1 MRSWLKKILFSL
13 LALVLIIPIAL
24 WSVLSTQSGSRWVLS
39 MVPGLTVEQFE
50 GALLDSWKAS
60 YLSWQQDELK
70 VEIDQLDFQW
80 RASCLWDKQ
89 VCIDVLTANKV
100 NLNLPANAEPNEP
113 STAPVVLP
121 ELELPIAIFLK
132 QLAVNDFSLNGESL
146 LQGLAANLSWT
157 SEGYA
162 IHNLTLALNDIKAKA
177 QGTVNPV
184 GAWETLL
191 QLEAVLPIS
200 ETDSIQVSA
209 HTQGNLSQL
218 QVDANTSG
226 FINTQANIHLE
237 PLTPDLPL
245 MAKLKVQQFLADPEL
260 PPSLLLEEL
269 NLSATGDL
277 AKGFKVLGHGQLKG
291 DKHPVLLQLLADI
304 GLEGAT
310 VEHLNLI
317 QEQQGLLGIQGKASW
332 QQLLTADLSLD
343 WRQFNWLELY
353 PMDEPPVTVDS
364 FKAAIQL
371 RDKIYQGGF
380 SGELKGPAGEYSLSS
395 ELSGSFEQVQL
406 SKLTIKA
413 GKGQLDGTLHLGFA
427 KAIDWLAEIKISQL
441 DPAFWVEELPG
452 TLDGHIHSKGKL
464 EGEHLALTTDVAV
477 KGNLRRSNTSLT
489 IKAQGTESHLNLKQ
503 LSFFLGENRLE
514 ATAQLHNKTLTA
526 DSKLEFTRLA
536 QLWPGLSGRLDG
548 VAKATG
554 SLEQPIINGD
564 FKIKKLSYQDQHI
577 ETLSLIANLDKH
589 QKVMAN
595 LDVQGIVSGDQ
606 DFGRLQLEL
615 KGSEQQHQL
624 TTTLNG
630 ADLQLALKLDGK
642 LDTKGNWQGRLG
654 SLSINSSGQNW
665 ALANPLQID
674 YLASGVLTLEAHC
687 LVSGQASFCAKKQ
700 KILPDLDIDYSLKNF
715 TLASLQPLLPKGFK
729 LTGAVNGRI
738 HLQLPDS
745 GPSGV
750 IFLDASNGQLDL
762 MVDNKATR
770 FKWGTLRLDSN
781 LTPNKVTAAVV
792 FKGPNNSQLEL
803 NAQINPL
810 AKDKPINGFFTIEN
824 VDLALIKPFVD
835 EVDKLQ
841 GSLQGKGSISGGLE
855 APLVTGNVS
864 LKNVYIA
871 GGELP
876 VSFEPL
882 NLQAKLLGNYL
893 TLEGQW
899 KSGKKGQG
907 AISGNIAWQN
917 DLNLAILVKSDKL
930 PIVVE
935 PYANLEVATD
945 LKISMEH
952 QQLKVDGKVQ
962 VPKGAIDVPQ
972 LPPSAVQ
979 LSSDA
984 QIVGVEVEESDFRL
998 AMNVLVEV
1006 GSDKLT
1012 FTGFG
1017 LKANIL
1023 GHMQITDNMG
1033 GRGTLELKNGRYNAF
1048 GQKLELR
1055 QAQLIFAGPLS
1066 EPFLNIEAVRVT
1078 GDVTAGLRLTGSA
1091 LQPQSEVFSRPAM
1104 SQEQALSWLLM
1115 GRPLDGGGDGNAMAQ
1130 AALAL
1135 GLMGTSPLASKLAD
1149 KVGVREF
1156 TLDTE
1161 GDGDETSV
1169 VASGRITDKM
1179 TLRYGVGV
1187 FDPST
1192 ILSLRY
1198 ELTKRLY
1205 VEAAS
1210 GISNSIDFFYKRS
1223 F

>member
-1 MRSWLKKILFSL
+1 MKRWLKIILFSF
-13 LALVLIIPIAL
+13 LAVLLVLPLIL
-24 WSVLSTQSGSRWVLS
+24 WGILSSQSGSRWVLS
-39 MVPGLTVEQFE
+39 LVPGLTVEQFE
-50 GALLDSWKAS
+50 GALLENWQAK
-60 YLSWQQDELK
+60 YLAWEQDELK

-80 RASCLWDKQ
+80 RAACLWDKQ
-89 VCIDVLTANKV
+89 VCIDVLAANKV
-100 NLNLPANAEPNEP
+100 NVNLPTNTASSEPNIE
-113 STAPVVLP
+113 PVVLP
-121 ELELPIAIFLK
+121 ELQLPIQIFLK
-132 QLAVNDFSLNGESL
+132 QLVVSDFALNGEPL
-146 LQGLAANLSWT
+146 LQKLAADLAWT
-157 SEGYA
+157 SDGYV
-162 IHNLTLALNDIKAKA
+162 IHDLAVALNDIKGKA
-177 QGTVNPV
+177 RGRVNPV
-184 GAWETLL
+184 GKWETLVEV
-191 QLEAVLPIS
+191 EAVLPIS
-200 ETDSIQVSA
+200 DTDKIQVKA
-209 HTQGNLSQL
+209 HTQGNLSML
-218 QVDANTSG
+218 QVDATTSG

-237 PLTPDLPL
+237 PLTPNLPL
-245 MAKLKVQQFLADPEL
+245 TANLKVNQFLATPEL
-260 PPSLLLEEL
+260 PTSLLLEVL
-269 NLSATGDL
+269 QLSAKGDL
-277 AKGFKVLGHGQLKG
+277 AKGFKVQGQGQLKG
-291 DKHPVLLQLLADI
+291 DKQPVLLQLLADV
-304 GLEGAT
+304 GLEGANI
-310 VEHLNLI
+310 EHLNLI
-317 QEQQGLLGIQGKASW
+317 QEQQGLLSIQGKASW
-332 QQLLTADLSLD
+332 QQLLVANVAID

-353 PMDEPPVTVDS
+353 PMDQPPVIVDT
-364 FKAAIQL
+364 FKTTIEL
-371 RDKIYQGGF
+371 RDKTYQGSF
-380 SGELKGPAGEYSLSS
+380 SGDLKGPAGDYSLSS

-406 SKLTIKA
+406 SNLMIKA
-413 GKGQLDGTLHLGFA
+413 GKGQLAGEIQVGFA
-427 KAIDWLAEIKISQL
+427 QAIDWLADIKIVQL

-452 TLDGHIHSKGKL
+452 TLDGHIHSKGTL
-464 EGEHLALTTDVAV
+464 EGEHLQLTTDVVV
-477 KGNLRRSNTSLT
+477 KGNLRRSNTSLI
-489 IKAQGTESHLNLKQ
+489 IKAQGTDRDLSLKQ
-503 LSFFLGENRLE
+503 LNFVLGDNRVE
-514 ATAQLHNKTLTA
+514 ATANIQNKKLIA
-526 DSKLEFTRLA
+526 QSKLEFTRLA

-548 VAKATG
+548 VVKAAGT
-554 SLEQPIINGD
+554 LEQPVVNGD
-564 FKIKKLSYQDQHI
+564 IKIKKLSYQDQYV
-577 ETLSLIANLDKH
+577 EALNLIANLDKN
-589 QKVMAN
+589 QKLMSS

-606 DFGRLQLEL
+606 AFGRLQLQL
-615 KGSEQQHQL
+615 NGSQQQHQL

-630 ADLQLALKLDGK
+630 PDLQLALKLDGK
-642 LDTKGNWQGRLG
+642 MDAKQNWQGKLG
-654 SLSINSSGQNW
+654 SLSINSSGQSW

-674 YLASGVLTLEAHC
+674 YLNSGVLTLEPHC

-700 KILPDLDIDYSLKNF
+700 KILPALDIDYSLKNF
-715 TLASLQPLLPKGFK
+715 TLASLQPLLPKDFK
-729 LTGAVNGRI
+729 LSGAVNGHIR
-738 HLQLPDS
+738 LQLPDS

-762 MVDNKATR
+762 LVDNKVTH
-770 FKWGTLRLDSN
+770 FKWGVLRVDSK
-781 LTPNKVTAAVV
+781 LTPNKVTAGVI

-803 NAQINPL
+803 NAHVNPL
-810 AKDKPINGFFTIEN
+810 AKNKPVSGSFSIDN
-824 VDLALIKPFVD
+824 VDLALLKPFID
-835 EVDKLQ
+835 EVDRLE

-855 APLVTGNVS
+855 APLVTGNIN
-864 LKNVYIA
+864 LKNAYMA
-871 GGELP
+871 GGALP
-876 VSFEPL
+876 VSVEPL

-893 TLEGQW
+893 TLDGQW

-917 DLNLAILVKSDKL
+917 DLNLAVLVKSDKL
-930 PIVVE
+930 PVVVE

-945 LKISMEH
+945 LKISMEN
-952 QQLKVDGKVQ
+952 QQLKVNGKVQ
-962 VPKGAIDVPQ
+962 VPKGAIDVPL

-979 LSSDA
+979 VSSDA
-984 QIVGVEVEESDFRL
+984 QIVGVEVEQSNFKL

-1017 LKANIL
+1017 LRANIL

-1033 GRGTLELKNGRYNAF
+1033 GRGTLELKNGRYSAF

-1091 LQPQSEVFSRPAM
+1091 LQPQSEVFSKPAM

-1161 GDGDETSV
+1161 GDGDDTSV